1 MIKKDPQEELDE
13 QIKKKLA
20 DIEKS
25 LSKKVTP
32 IPKGEIPIEPAT
44 PTIEPTLPPTTEPLI
59 TPEPTPEQ
67 TTVVQPLPKTEP
79 ARPVEPISPP
89 PAPPKPETATQPKEV
104 IEKKGD
110 EAGALIAK
118 QPEPLKD
125 IGRYPPVDQT
135 VKRELDRIDETIA
148 GMETTTVDDLAV
160 HVPFRRVLPG
170 GGNYSDFA
178 FGFSISGAVV
188 SVNHG
193 YVFHGV
199 RTAIVAYIGNIGAAS
214 EDVVVVADNTYIYVS
229 YVFGSGE
236 ARIKSS
242 TVFPQHTSA
251 GINWLLYKARLIT
264 GVASISGGD
273 IHHLGSIT
281 IPGAF
286 A

>member
-1 MIKKDPQEELDE
+1 MDMIKKDPQEELDE

-125 IGRYPPVDQT
+125 IGRYPAVDQT

-148 GMETTTVDDLAV
+148 GMETTMVDDLAV

-170 GGNYSDFA
+170 GG
-178 FGFSISGAVV
+178 
-188 SVNHG
+188 
-193 YVFHGV
+193 
-199 RTAIVAYIGNIGAAS
+199 
-214 EDVVVVADNTYIYVS
+214 VS
-229 YVFGSGE
+229 YDYVYVGGKKLTVPEKTTNFLKVYLDGTTTPEWVEAMPDDEQDSDAEVFDVT
-236 ARIKSS
+236 KSQIHLPGN
-242 TVFPQHTSA
+242 F
-251 GINWLLYKARLIT
+251 
-264 GVASISGGD
+264 GG
-273 IHHLGSIT
+273 G
-281 IPGAF
+281 
-286 A
+286 